1 MSYGIAL
8 LAAFVNGLSN
18 VMQRKANR
26 EQPRELSMRFQL
38 ILNLVRHPWWLGGV
52 VTVILSFL
60 LMVTALRF
68 GRLATVE
75 PVIVLELPLT
85 VLLAAKVFKAS
96 LHMREWVAIAGITVG
111 LAGLILFLGPTGGD
125 GGTASATAWA
135 LASGVTLVAIAC
147 IVFLGTRASAGRR
160 ALLLG
165 AGSGMAVG
173 LTAAFMKGMTAGFGG
188 GVMGVLTEWQT
199 YAMVVCG
206 IGSMYLVQNALHAG
220 QLVAAQPGITLAD
233 PLVAILWGVLVFH
246 EQISNGGYII
256 LALVS
261 GMVMASA
268 AVLLVRSPLVLDET
282 EEGTADADISTET
295 VQEGSSPLDREH
307 FLPLSSS
314 PGSDVVCGEYNK

>member
-1 MSYGIAL
+1 MSYGLAL
-8 LAAFVNGLSN
+8 LAAFANGLSN

-38 ILNLVRHPWWLGGV
+38 FLNLVRHPWWLGGI

-85 VLLAAKVFKAS
+85 VLLAAKVFKAR
-96 LHMREWVAIAGITVG
+96 LHAREWLAIAGMTTG
-111 LAGLILFLGPTGGD
+111 LAGLIVFLGPTGGD
-125 GGTASATAWA
+125 GGTATGTAWA
-135 LASGVTLVAIAC
+135 LASGLTFLAITC
-147 IVFLGTRASAGRR
+147 IVVLATRATASRR

-188 GVMGVLTEWQT
+188 GITGVLEEWQT

-206 IGSMYLVQNALHAG
+206 LGSMYLVQNALHAG
-220 QLVAAQPGITLAD
+220 QLVVAQPGITLAD
-233 PLVAILWGVLVFH
+233 PLVAILWGVFVFH
-246 EQISNGGYII
+246 EQISGGGYTV
-256 LALVS
+256 LALLS
-261 GMVMASA
+261 GLVMAAA
-268 AVLLVRSPLVLDET
+268 AVLLTRSRLVLDET
-282 EEGTADADISTET
+282 EEGATEPKASQAIT
-295 VQEGSSPLDREH
+295 RRSGGACESETPSPAQSAR
-307 FLPLSSS
+307 
-314 PGSDVVCGEYNK
+314 V